1 MESRKR
7 ASVPKDETIPETG
20 LDDSTPVN
28 VKGSK
33 YKKFEFTDHQKG
45 VTFAAQNHVTASKDT

>member
-7 ASVPKDETIPETG
+7 ASVPKDETIETG
-20 LDDSTPVN
+20 LENSTPVN